1 MARRQDSKIARWQDS
16 FDRLLAVKVGTQPLV
31 TYNYRANNGSLQ
43 SVVYGNGSIE
53 SYEYN
58 VNDEVS
64 DKVQFEQGV
73 FIVCSEIQKKGTLI
87 E

>member
-16 FDRLLAVKVGTQPLV
+16 LDRSLSVKVGTQPLV